1 MGNPDVSLK
10 NFFSSKE
17 RFADLFNGYLYAGNE
32 VINPEELE
40 MINNESSLI
49 FPDSVSKKRAITRF
63 ADVRMKWKRE
73 VVLSVLATEFQDEV
87 HYAMPVKNM
96 LLEGLC
102 YTDQMREIWNNIEDE
117 NVKNGLSVS
126 EIFSRFRKKDKLVP
140 VISIVF
146 YYGEEWDGSLSLFD
160 MFSFSEET
168 MNRSTIDIFS
178 KYVNNYKIN
187 LFNPT
192 KITDYT
198 VFKTDLQIIFGM
210 LQYKKD
216 KNALRRYISDNE
228 DFFSCISYEAANAAG
243 TLLHSSKWFDKAIG
257 KFINKEKEDYDMCE
271 AIEDMIN
278 DGRIEGRLE
287 GEIRGKI
294 IAYYD
299 MGCSL
304 EDIAKKMALSVGEVE
319 NILNL

>member
-1 MGNPDVSLK
+1 M
-10 NFFSSKE
+10 
-17 RFADLFNGYLYAGNE
+17 
-32 VINPEELE
+32 
-40 MINNESSLI
+40 
-49 FPDSVSKKRAITRF
+49 
-63 ADVRMKWKRE
+63 
-73 VVLSVLATEFQDEV
+73 
-87 HYAMPVKNM
+87 
-96 LLEGLC
+96 
-102 YTDQMREIWNNIEDE
+102 
-117 NVKNGLSVS
+117 
-126 EIFSRFRKKDKLVP
+126 
-140 VISIVF
+140 
-146 YYGEEWDGSLSLFD
+146 
-160 MFSFSEET
+160 
-168 MNRSTIDIFS
+168 
-178 KYVNNYKIN
+178 
-187 LFNPT
+187 
-192 KITDYT
+192 
-198 VFKTDLQIIFGM
+198 
-210 LQYKKD
+210 
-216 KNALRRYISDNE
+216 RRYISDNE